1 MWVGVDRIDM
11 MDKTR
16 TAVGRRV
23 KAGGRQIIAG
33 GVNHRLR
40 NLSFDEPSGRH
51 TLQPGKQPRSQETAS
66 ADRTDRD
73 EFSPAVLP

>member
-1 MWVGVDRIDM
+1 MWVGMDRIDM

-33 GVNHRLR
+33 GVNHRFIDPQL
-40 NLSFDEPSGRH
+40 DKPSGRH
-51 TLQPGKQPRSQETAS
+51 SLSLRQEEGETQS
-66 ADRTDRD
+66 RRGRRV
-73 EFSPAVLP
+73 ESVG